1 MKNNKLVATMITL
14 IALFS
19 LSFQAQAGETKSGA
33 KIGVLT
39 CITQPN
45 TGISLII
52 HSTTDVKCSFSA
64 TGGGGVEN
72 YVGETGVGLGIDM
85 RFDRETHLVYTV
97 LAVEKVGSYKLAG
110 KYVGGGASVTVGAG
124 VGAQVLIGGND
135 KSISLQPVIEGST
148 GLGIS
153 AGITYLFLQPDK
165 GSAAD

>member
-1 MKNNKLVATMITL
+1 MNINKLVAALVTL
-14 IALFS
+14 LALFS
-19 LSFQAQAGETKSGA
+19 LSFQVQAGETKSGA

-72 YVGETGVGLGIDM
+72 YVGETGVGLGVDM

-97 LAVEKVGSYKLAG
+97 FAVEKVGSYKLAG
-110 KYVGGGASVTVGAG
+110 KYVGGGASVTAGAG
-124 VGAQVLIGGND
+124 VGAQILFGGGPD
-135 KSISLQPVIEGST
+135 SISLQPVIEGST
-148 GLGIS
+148 GLGLS
-153 AGITYLFLQPDK
+153 AGITYLFLQADK
-165 GSAAD
+165 